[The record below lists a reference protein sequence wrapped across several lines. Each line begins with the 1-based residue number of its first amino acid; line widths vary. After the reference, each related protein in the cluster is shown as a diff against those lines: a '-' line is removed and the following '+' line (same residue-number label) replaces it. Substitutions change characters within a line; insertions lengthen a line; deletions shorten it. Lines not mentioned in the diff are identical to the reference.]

1 MSLRIEAGAFR
12 GAGFLYQAIPG
23 KVLGG
28 FPPKKDSGVAEKKVG
43 RKV

>member
-28 FPPKKDSGVAEKKVG
+28 FLSGVAEKKVG